1 MKRVMMMLLMAS
13 ATLCSTGCNLAN
25 RDCGCGGPIGCRPCK
40 MGWQRGGTD
49 YQRVLG
55 GRDCNECGD
64 NCGRTGLFGGLR
76 GQRGQYANAQPAGA
90 GEASGSPMAQV
101 AYPYY
106 TTRGPRD
113 FFLDNPPTIGR

>member
-1 MKRVMMMLLMAS
+1 MKRVMLLVILAS
-13 ATLCSTGCNLAN
+13 AVFSSQGCNATN
-25 RDCGCGGPIGCRPCK
+25 RQCNCGGPIGCRPCK

-49 YQRVLG
+49 YQRFLSG
-55 GRDCNECGD
+55 HRGD
-64 NCGRTGLFGGLR
+64 NCNGNCGQTCGVAGGH
-76 GQRGQYANAQPAGA
+76 GGQYANAQPAGA
-90 GEASGSPMAQV
+90 GEASGGPMAQV